1 MDKLGLYWPS
11 YIYGKMRQYIQPYYN
26 IDFDINHV
34 YNNVYIGDFASA
46 CNLKKLKEYGITHI
60 ITVIRGVDAMFPND
74 FEYLLLDVGDN
85 PNYNIKCYFDSTNNF
100 IDKCVKNNG
109 KVLVHCMYGVS
120 RSATIVCAYLIKTLH
135 IDTLTAYKL
144 LKDKRD
150 IVHPNEGFIRQLNDY
165 YLSL

>member
-1 MDKLGLYWPS
+1 M
-11 YIYGKMRQYIQPYYN
+11 N
-26 IDFDINHV
+26 F
-34 YNNVYIGDFASA
+34 NNKILQND
-46 CNLKKLKEYGITHI
+46 LKEIFESRKDWSMFINSTILIT
-60 ITVIRGVDAMFPND
+60 GANGFLPA
-74 FEYLLLDVGDN
+74 YLVYFFQHLNYTN

-100 IDKCVKNNG
+100 IDNCVKNNG